1 VGLRFVGGIFF
12 NRKARKGKRVVVSL
26 SPTFR
31 QRKREKVREYL
42 CKREKKRAS
51 LTLPP
56 SPYLSFEDPFV
67 FLFAFFHLDHINL

>member
-42 CKREKKRAS
+42 CKREKKE
-51 LTLPP
+51 LL
-56 SPYLSFEDPFV
+56 
-67 FLFAFFHLDHINL
+67 